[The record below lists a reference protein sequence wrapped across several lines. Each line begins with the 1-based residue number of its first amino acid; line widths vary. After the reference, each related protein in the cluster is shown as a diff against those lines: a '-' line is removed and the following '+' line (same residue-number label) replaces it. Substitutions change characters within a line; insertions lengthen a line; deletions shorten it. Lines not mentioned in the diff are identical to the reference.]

1 MIQCDFDS
9 FARMGPVIDGVRIA
23 RSSGRCY
30 YQISDMRG
38 AAVCW
43 QSRAGR
49 NVAPNFDAKFRQS
62 TVTVDDAY
70 HQTRS
75 ETRRGH
81 SCAPRA
87 DGTEAGQIG
96 LDLSISVPC
105 WWDELMGSVAR

>member
-30 YQISDMRG
+30 YQISDMG
-38 AAVCW
+38 

-49 NVAPNFDAKFRQS
+49 SVAPNFDAKFRQS

-96 LDLSISVPC
+96 LDSSISVPC
-105 WWDELMGSVAR
+105 WWDELMGSAAR